1 MDAAVFRFFHDQ
13 LPDDRQRAFYDAVE
27 AAVRGR
33 KPQVVCPRMLEMTR
47 GDYLHILEHVYDD
60 HPEFFSFYPLGSQVT
75 FQTFSVTV
83 KLFYRYS
90 ETLQREYERA
100 LESEVAAILRQCF
113 PNGHGAVPELE
124 REKLIFDWIT
134 RHVVYDHRS
143 YELLAARRKQEE
155 IDSVAWNAYGALVRH
170 TAVCEGIA
178 CAFKLLCDRVG
189 LPSIVAL
196 GQGGTGGKTERH
208 AWNLVRVCGRFYHVD
223 CTWDLRSSISTHIPY
238 MRYRYFN
245 LPDRIISVNHTA
257 ETKFL
262 PVCGSLRYNP
272 FRIRKLCAA
281 TPEEVNRIAVR
292 MADKGADRFAVMA
305 IGFSAAACA
314 RPAAEYLARYLHGNV
329 RYFADDSDYFIGF
342 VIEKRGDVI
351 RL

>member
-1 MDAAVFRFFHDQ
+1 MEAAVFRFFHDQ

-27 AAVRGR
+27 AAVRAR
-33 KPQVVCPRMLEMTR
+33 KQKIVCPRILEMTR
-47 GDYLHILEHVYDD
+47 VDYIHILEHVYDD
-60 HPEFFSFYPLGSQVT
+60 HPEFFSFFPLRSEVDIQPL
-75 FQTFSVTV
+75 SVTV

-90 ETLQREYERA
+90 EKQQRKYERA
-100 LESEVAAILRQCF
+100 LEKAVDDILRRCF
-113 PNGHGAVPELE
+113 PGGVGAVSEIK

-134 RHVVYDHRS
+134 RNVVYDDRS
-143 YELLAARRKQEE
+143 YQLIVDKKREE
-155 IDSVAWNAYGALVRH
+155 MIGSVAWNAYGALVLR

-178 CAFKLLCDRVG
+178 CGFKLLCDRVG

-196 GQGGTGGKTERH
+196 GQGRLRDGSERH

-223 CTWDLRSSISTHIPY
+223 CTWDLRSNFSSYVPY

-272 FRIRKLCAA
+272 FRIRQLCA
-281 TPEEVNRIAVR
+281 TKPEEVDSIAAR
-292 MADKGADRFAVMA
+292 MADKGEDRFAVMTV
-305 IGFSAAACA
+305 GFSATACA
-314 RPAAEYLARYLHGNV
+314 KPAAERLADHVHGQV
-329 RYFADDSDYFIGF
+329 RYYTDDSDYFIGF
-342 VIEKRGDVI
+342 VIEQRGDVI
-351 RL
+351 YL